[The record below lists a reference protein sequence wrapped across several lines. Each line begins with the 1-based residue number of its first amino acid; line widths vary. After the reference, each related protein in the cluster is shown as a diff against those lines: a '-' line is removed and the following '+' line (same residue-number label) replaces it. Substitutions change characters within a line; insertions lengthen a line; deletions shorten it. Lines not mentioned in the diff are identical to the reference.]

1 METLNKRERKLF
13 IKIKK
18 EMNGKKSYTVDG
30 ENLHI
35 YSSLLK
41 KLKNSDLVYVIYAD
55 NCAFIHNYERLLQFE
70 IEEKEQRK
78 LENKFS
84 SHDYKV
90 AIISA
95 IIGAIL
101 SGVLTYLITM

>member
-41 KLKNSDLVYVIYAD
+41 N
-55 NCAFIHNYERLLQFE
+55 
-70 IEEKEQRK
+70 
-78 LENKFS
+78 
-84 SHDYKV
+84 
-90 AIISA
+90 
-95 IIGAIL
+95 
-101 SGVLTYLITM
+101 